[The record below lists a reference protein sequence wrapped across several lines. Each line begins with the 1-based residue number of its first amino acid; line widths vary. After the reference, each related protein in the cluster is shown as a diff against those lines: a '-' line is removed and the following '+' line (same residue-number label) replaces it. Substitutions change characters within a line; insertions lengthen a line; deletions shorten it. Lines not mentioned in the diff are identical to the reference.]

1 MVEDFFGLA
10 LGLVV
15 LGILAY
21 LFSGSFLP
29 LLVVAVVI
37 WLAWHFVSGFSGH
50 DRH

>member
-1 MVEDFFGLA
+1 MVEDFLGLA

-21 LFSGSFLP
+21 LLSGSFLP

-37 WLAWHFVSGFSGH
+37 WSVWHFVRGFSGH
-50 DRH
+50 DKH